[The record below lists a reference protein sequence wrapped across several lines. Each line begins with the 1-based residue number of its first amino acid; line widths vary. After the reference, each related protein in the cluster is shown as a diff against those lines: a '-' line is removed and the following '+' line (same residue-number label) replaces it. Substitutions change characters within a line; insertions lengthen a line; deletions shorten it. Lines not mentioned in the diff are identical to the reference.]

1 MWQNRLMELNN
12 AMKEI
17 EESKTFRV
25 AMGMLLTIGNALNGT
40 DIKAFQ
46 LDYLSKASEVKDPV
60 HKYPLTHHL
69 AEYMLDN
76 YPEGSDLYSELGAVS
91 RSSRLDFDAVTDNLK
106 KMELIVNLRSIMWRK
121 SLKKITIL
129 Q

>member
-1 MWQNRLMELNN
+1 MELNN

-40 DIKAFQ
+40 DVSCHNRGPKVAFSRSIFQIKAFQ
-46 LDYLSKASEVKDPV
+46 LDYLSRVSEFKDPV

-69 AEYMLDN
+69 SEYMLDH
-76 YPEGSDLYSELGAVS
+76 YPEGTDLYSEFGAVS
-91 RSSRLDFDAVTDNLK
+91 RSSRVSFYKVLRDF
-106 KMELIVNLRSIMWRK
+106 
-121 SLKKITIL
+121 
-129 Q
+129 